1 MIQTYT
7 PENDVIQCA
16 ARQDYDAFYTG
27 EIRMRRLRRYP
38 PFAALFT
45 VTVSGTEEKPCASRR
60 RRNSGHVAAVVSAA
74 GAVRRRTPE
83 VLGPAPAPVVKVNN
97 RFRYRCTLVGRNDKA
112 TREMLAWLQKA
123 FAKDGANRGLHV
135 FVDYNAAD

>member
-38 PFAALFT
+38 PFAALFHRY
-45 VTVSGTEEKPCASRR
+45 GFRDGGKPGVPRR
-60 RRNSGHVAAVVSAA
+60 RRNSGHAAAVVSAA
-74 GAVRRRTPE
+74 GAVRRRTR
-83 VLGPAPAPVVKVNN
+83 
-97 RFRYRCTLVGRNDKA
+97 RFWDPLPRQ
-112 TREMLAWLQKA
+112 W
-123 FAKDGANRGLHV
+123 
-135 FVDYNAAD
+135 